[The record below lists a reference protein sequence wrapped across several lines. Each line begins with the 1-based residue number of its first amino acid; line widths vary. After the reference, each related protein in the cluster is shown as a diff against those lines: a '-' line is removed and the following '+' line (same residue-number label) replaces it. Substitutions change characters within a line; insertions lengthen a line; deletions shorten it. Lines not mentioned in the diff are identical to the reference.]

1 MTPATDGWQFEWRR
15 DWADVWREPFERT
28 WCDAFASN
36 DDAHVYHHPA
46 LVRAWADT
54 CGREAGIEPLIGFA
68 RADTGQQVLLP
79 WVISRSRGTVVV
91 RRTLEPV
98 GQDLFG
104 YHDPLPNGPA
114 STIDWSAFW
123 PSARIAVSNVCDQ
136 ALFRFV
142 HAEFAGHDAEWTGE
156 GSPVLQL
163 DRFASFGALLASCSA
178 KHRGDIGRQ
187 RRRLAERGVVSLW
200 IPGPTGADE
209 ALRDWESHA
218 KEAYRDVWARRA
230 ARSTLWRDGFDDF
243 AARVIADGLR
253 GGWAHYAALRVDGEP
268 IAWHL
273 GLADRGRLY
282 WWIPTHRTEWEPYSP
297 GKVLLASVIEEL
309 HQAKWR
315 EVHFMTG
322 AHAYKLAWRPASAD
336 LRVIRW
342 HAPGPRGT
350 ILSWYDAAR
359 RSA

>member
-1 MTPATDGWQFEWRR
+1 MTATGGWQFEWRR

-36 DDAHVYHHPA
+36 DCAHVYHHPA

-54 CGREAGIEPLIGFA
+54 CGRAAGIEPLIGFA
-68 RADTGQQVLLP
+68 RANTGQQVLLP
-79 WVISRSRGTVVV
+79 WVISRTSGTVVV

-104 YHDPLPNGPA
+104 YHDPLPDGPA
-114 STIDWSAFW
+114 STIDWPTFW
-123 PSARIAVSNVCDQ
+123 PSARIAVSNLCDQ

-142 HAEFAGHDAEWTGE
+142 HAEFAGPDAASTG
-156 GSPVLQL
+156 GDSPVLRL
-163 DRFASFGALLASCSA
+163 DQFTSFDALLASCSA
-178 KHRGDIGRQ
+178 NHRGDVRRR

-200 IPGPTGADE
+200 IPGPEEADE
-209 ALRDWESHA
+209 ALGDWRSHA
-218 KEAYRDVWARRA
+218 REAYRDVWVRRA
-230 ARSTLWRDGFDDF
+230 QRNTLVRAGFDEF

-253 GGWAHYAALRVDGEP
+253 GGWAHYAALRVDGAP

-282 WWIPTHRTEWEPYSP
+282 WWIPTHRKEWEPYAP
-297 GKVLLASVIEEL
+297 GKVLLAAVIEEL
-309 HQAKWR
+309 HRAKWR
-315 EVHFMTG
+315 EIHFMTG
-322 AHAYKLAWRPASAD
+322 AQAYKLAWRPVPAD

-350 ILSWYDAAR
+350 ILSLYDAVR